1 MDNPLWPAGRLRRLS
16 PAELDD
22 DQRAVYRAVTGGRR
36 AAGPQAFA
44 LVDDQGRLTGP
55 FNAMLL
61 SPPVGAA
68 LQSLGEAVRYE
79 TTLSDR
85 ARELAILVVAAH
97 WGSTFEREAHEAVG
111 RRAGL
116 TDDELGA
123 VRTGTEPHSLSTD
136 ELAALRTTRALLTG
150 GGLEDA
156 HYDAAVAALG
166 ERGLFELTTL
176 VGYYGTLALQLRVF
190 AGEG

>member
-1 MDNPLWPAGRLRRLS
+1 MDNPQWSAGRLRRFS
-16 PAELDD
+16 PDDLDD
-22 DQRAVYRAVTGGRR
+22 EQRALHRAVTGGRR

-79 TTLSDR
+79 SGLSDR
-85 ARELAILVVAAH
+85 TRELAILAVAAH
-97 WGSTFEREAHEAVG
+97 WDSTFERESHEAVG

-116 TDDELGA
+116 TEDELAGVRAGTEPGSLSADELGA
-123 VRTGTEPHSLSTD
+123 LRVTRTL
-136 ELAALRTTRALLTG
+136 LAEQRLD
-150 GGLEDA
+150 DA
-156 HYDAAVAALG
+156 RYAAAVTSLG
-166 ERGLFELTTL
+166 ERGLFELTTI
-176 VGYYGTLALQLRVF
+176 VGYYGLLALQLRVF

>member
-1 MDNPLWPAGRLRRLS
+1 MTRLPRFRPAD
-16 PAELDD
+16 LDD

-36 AAGPQAFA
+36 AEGPQAFE
-44 LVDDQGRLTGP
+44 LVDAEGRLNGP

-68 LQSLGEAVRYE
+68 LQSVGEAVRYE
-79 TTLSDR
+79 TVLSDR
-85 ARELAILVVAAH
+85 ARELAILAAAAH
-97 WGSTFEREAHEAVG
+97 WNSAFERSSHEAVG

-116 TDDELGA
+116 TDDELAA
-123 VRTGTEPHSLSTD
+123 VRSNAEPTTLDFH
-136 ELAALRTTRALLTG
+136 ELTVLRTTRALLTDQR
-150 GGLEDA
+150 LTDTQYA
-156 HYDAAVAALG
+156 AAVTTVG

-176 VGYYGTLALQLRVF
+176 VGYYGSLALQLRIF